1 MQLENAAH
9 DLKRIAKAFRLISKE
24 ISPGGLRNALLG
36 VAIENFGA
44 VRVSV
49 LLSEELL
56 AKTNASF
63 PREKAQR
70 RAYSRCTTWRNATP
84 QTQRVRPISERRP
97 SPDAYAGAEFCHT
110 IMRRSVCDAAPAGP
124 ESHCA
129 RRRR

>member
-97 SPDAYAGAEFCHT
+97 SPATGRASC
-110 IMRRSVCDAAPAGP
+110 R
-124 ESHCA
+124 A
-129 RRRR
+129 RGCQYG